1 MKNATTLYD
10 QIVKPYLQKLVLE
23 SFYWMNIHYL
33 TRITLIVRELIQIY
47 FRQYICYV
55 LCSQITHN

>member
-47 FRQYICYV
+47 LDNIFVMC
-55 LCSQITHN
+55 CAHK